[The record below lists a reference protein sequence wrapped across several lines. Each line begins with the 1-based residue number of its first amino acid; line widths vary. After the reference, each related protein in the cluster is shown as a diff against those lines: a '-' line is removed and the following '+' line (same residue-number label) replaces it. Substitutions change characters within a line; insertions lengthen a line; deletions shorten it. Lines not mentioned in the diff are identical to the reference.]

1 MTRGKTICNVLKA
14 IRQKIADANNIPYST
29 RECHFGGECLGTCP
43 ACENELTYIQ
53 RQLQLRRMA
62 GKAVMLVGLSAG
74 MASLTACG
82 SGKSQAIATDS
93 DTIEAMELGK
103 VRPTKKAEMRDDGS
117 YDGIIPLKDDH
128 SLPVKRVKSSIKF
141 VPPTT
146 QPTKRA
152 GKRKAKQPAEACQPL
167 QIVGEVAAPPFPL
180 PDSSAVSED
189 DRIFGIVEEMP
200 SFPGGPQALMEY
212 LKDNVHYPPTGDCV
226 QGRVIVSF
234 VVEKD
239 GSITDVKTVRSVDP
253 AFDREAERVVK
264 AMPKWMPGKQNGIL
278 VRTRYNVPVTFRLQ

>member
-1 MTRGKTICNVLKA
+1 MTRGKSICNVLKA

-43 ACENELTYIQ
+43 ACENELAYIQ

-93 DTIEAMELGK
+93 DTIEKMELGK
-103 VRPTKKAEMRDDGS
+103 VRPIKKAEVRKDGS
-117 YDGIIPLKDDH
+117 YTGVVLLKDGY
-128 SLPVKRVKSSIKF
+128 SLPVKRVKSSTKF
-141 VPPTT
+141 APPT
-146 QPTKRA
+146 PRSTKKD

-200 SFPGGPQALMEY
+200 SFPGGPQAFMEY
-212 LKDNVHYPPTGDCV
+212 LKDHVQYPPTEACV

>member
-1 MTRGKTICNVLKA
+1 M
-14 IRQKIADANNIPYST
+14 
-29 RECHFGGECLGTCP
+29 
-43 ACENELTYIQ
+43 
-53 RQLQLRRMA
+53 
-62 GKAVMLVGLSAG
+62 
-74 MASLTACG
+74 
-82 SGKSQAIATDS
+82 
-93 DTIEAMELGK
+93 
-103 VRPTKKAEMRDDGS
+103 
-117 YDGIIPLKDDH
+117 
-128 SLPVKRVKSSIKF
+128 
-141 VPPTT
+141 
-146 QPTKRA
+146 
-152 GKRKAKQPAEACQPL
+152 
-167 QIVGEVAAPPFPL
+167 GEVAAPPFPL

-212 LKDNVHYPPTGDCV
+212 LKDNVQYPPTEACV

-264 AMPKWMPGKQNGIL
+264 AMPKWVPGKQNGIL

>member
-1 MTRGKTICNVLKA
+1 
-14 IRQKIADANNIPYST
+14 
-29 RECHFGGECLGTCP
+29 
-43 ACENELTYIQ
+43 
-53 RQLQLRRMA
+53 MA

-82 SGKSQAIATDS
+82 SGKSQPAATDS

-117 YDGIIPLKDDH
+117 YDGIIPLKDGY
-128 SLPVKRVKSSIKF
+128 SLPVKRVKSSTKF
-141 VPPTT
+141 APPTT
-146 QPTKRA
+146 RPTKKA

-212 LKDNVHYPPTGDCV
+212 LKDHVQYPPTGDCV

-264 AMPKWMPGKQNGIL
+264 AMPKWVPGKQNGIL